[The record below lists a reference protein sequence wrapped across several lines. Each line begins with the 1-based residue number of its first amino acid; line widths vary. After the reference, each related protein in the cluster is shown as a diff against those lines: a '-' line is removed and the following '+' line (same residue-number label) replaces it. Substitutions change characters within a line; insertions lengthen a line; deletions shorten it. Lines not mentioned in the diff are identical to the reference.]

1 MKTKVSKEDK
11 NKVTLR
17 IEAEEEDLKPI
28 VDKAYR
34 DIASR
39 VKVPGFRK
47 GKAPREVIDRHFGAD
62 NVWVEALQ
70 NGLGMLYLRGV
81 REAGISPVSD
91 PEVDIVESQRN
102 SRLVFEAKVDV
113 KPEVS
118 VKDYKG
124 VEVEKPSAEV
134 TEEDLQKALDEA
146 RQGFA
151 TLEVV
156 EGRPVQ
162 KGDYV
167 IFDSKV
173 IASEVPEESSMI
185 SDRMVEVGAGDFLD
199 EFDEELVGAKKGD
212 ILDIVATFPL
222 DYEDEALAAKSATLR
237 TIVKEVKRKVLPP
250 LDDGL
255 AKQVSSFDN
264 LDDFKEDLKSRIGE
278 MKRKAAEDTVR
289 EEVIKKVTEST
300 YVDIPESMIKR
311 SVEMEIERLSRDF
324 EERGVSLENY
334 LDSQKGRR
342 HELETALREPIVESL
357 RRELVLEAVAKAE
370 GIEVSDEEAR
380 DYVRE
385 AARKAGANPD
395 VVLSQLNEEGA
406 LYGVKSNLML
416 SKAVDFLVENA
427 VFEGK
432 AKPEAQEERAEEA
445 KDSEGDKGD

>member
-1 MKTKVSKEDK
+1 M
-11 NKVTLR
+11 
-17 IEAEEEDLKPI
+17 
-28 VDKAYR
+28 VDEAYR

-39 VKVPGFRK
+39 VKIPGFRK
-47 GKAPREVIDRHFGAD
+47 GKAPRDVIDRHFGAD

-70 NGLGMLYLRGV
+70 NGLGMLYLQGV
-81 REAGISPVSD
+81 RESGISPVSD
-91 PEVDIVESQRN
+91 PEVNILESQRN

-124 VEVEKPSAEV
+124 VEVEKPSVEV
-134 TEEDLQKALDEA
+134 TEEDLQQALDEA

-173 IASEVPEESSMI
+173 IASEVPEESSAI
-185 SDRMVEVGAGDFLD
+185 SDRMIEVGAGDFLG
-199 EFDEELVGAKKGD
+199 EFDEQLVGAKKGD

-222 DYEDEALAAKSATLR
+222 DYEDEALAGKSATLR
-237 TIVKEVKRKVLPP
+237 TIVKEVKRKILPP
-250 LDDGL
+250 LDDEL
-255 AKQVSSFDN
+255 AKQVSGFDN
-264 LDDFKEDLKSRIGE
+264 LDDFKEDLKTRIGE
-278 MKRKAAEDTVR
+278 MKHKAADEAVR
-289 EEVIKKVTEST
+289 EEVIKKVAEST
-300 YVDIPESMIKR
+300 YVDIPESMIAR

-342 HELETALREPIVESL
+342 HELEMALREPIAESL
-357 RRELVLEAVAKAE
+357 KRELVLEAIAKAE

-385 AARKAGANPD
+385 AARKAGADPD
-395 VVLSQLNEEGA
+395 VVLDQLSERGA

-432 AKPEAQEERAEEA
+432 IEPETPEEKTEEAKDRAEEA
-445 KDSEGDKGD
+445 KDSEDDQGV